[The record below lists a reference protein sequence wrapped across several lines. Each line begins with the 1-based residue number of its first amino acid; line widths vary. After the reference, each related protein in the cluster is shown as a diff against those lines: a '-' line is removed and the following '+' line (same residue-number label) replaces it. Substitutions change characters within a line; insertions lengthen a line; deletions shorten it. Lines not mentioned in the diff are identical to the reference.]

1 MMRKLLL
8 GFSFLVITVGLYAYG
23 SFGNQDNAEKAYA
36 REGEKMYAQMCA
48 ACHGVT
54 GLGEG
59 GFSGTALNNQKFLS
73 SVSDEDLF
81 NYIKFGRVKAFMPE
95 YETVLKDEDIQKLA
109 AFVRNWQQKE
119 IKFDVPD
126 KITGNPENGKNL
138 YGLYCLSCHGE
149 SGQGKKS
156 MGTVL
161 ANPEYLKYTT
171 DHQIW
176 IATAYG
182 RDETRM
188 GPSLKGL
195 EGVRQLT
202 KQEIS
207 DVVSYIRDFQKSI
220 EH

>member
-1 MMRKLLL
+1 MKKIILVI
-8 GFSFLVITVGLYAYG
+8 SFLLISGTLYAM
-23 SFGNQDNAEKAYA
+23 SSSEPQDKMQKAYA
-36 REGEKMYAQMCA
+36 LEGEKMYAQMCA
-48 ACHGVT
+48 ACHGAT

-59 GFSGTALNNQKFLS
+59 KFPGTALNNQKFLS

-81 NYIKFGRVKAFMPE
+81 NHIKFGRVKAMMPE
-95 YETVLKDEDIQKLA
+95 YGSVLKDEDIQKLT
-109 AFVRNWQQKE
+109 AFVRSWQQKE
-119 IKFDVPD
+119 IKFDVPE
-126 KITGNPENGKNL
+126 KIVGNPENGERL

-149 SGQGKKS
+149 SGQGKKA

-182 RDETRM
+182 REETRM
-188 GPSLKGL
+188 GPSLKGND
-195 EGVRQLT
+195 GVRQLT

-207 DVVSYIRDFQKSI
+207 DVVSYIRGLQVNY
-220 EH
+220 